1 MPGVKYS
8 FTEILRPCMLP
19 TSFQTVDILSKK
31 FIMSSKMTS
40 HKDIVTMV
48 SICRWTPA
56 ALLVL
61 WVGCSGLKVNR
72 KYGCVAKNITLFK
85 KDLGG

>member
-1 MPGVKYS
+1 
-8 FTEILRPCMLP
+8 
-19 TSFQTVDILSKK
+19 
-31 FIMSSKMTS
+31 MSSKMTS

-61 WVGCSGLKVNR
+61 WVGCSGLKVNK
-72 KYGCVAKNITLFK
+72 KYGSAAKNITLFK
-85 KDLGG
+85 QDLGA